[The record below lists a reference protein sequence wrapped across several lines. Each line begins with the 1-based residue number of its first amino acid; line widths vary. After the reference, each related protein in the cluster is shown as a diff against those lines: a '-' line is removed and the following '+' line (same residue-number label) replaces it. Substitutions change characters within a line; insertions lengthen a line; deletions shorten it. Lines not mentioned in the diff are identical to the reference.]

1 MRKPGEPIYLRGHML
16 ALALA
21 VVAPVLVPH
30 LYEAL
35 VAPLGLAGRM
45 TVGILIAAA
54 AGTALYFIYRSSARN
69 EP

>member
-16 ALALA
+16 ALMVA

-35 VAPLGLAGRM
+35 VGPLGFAGRM
-45 TVGILIAAA
+45 TFGLFIAVG
-54 AGTALYFIYRSSARN
+54 AGTALYFLYRASARN